1 MSIRL
6 LFIGDIVGPAAGAW
20 LVERLPE
27 LRATWSP
34 DLIVANAENIAFGV
48 ARTNGPGL
56 FGMTTELIEPLLDAG
71 VDVITSGNHAWDT
84 DECDTLKIHAHPH
97 VLRPVN
103 MPNGVPGK
111 GSVTIEVAGEPVTIV
126 NLATQDAVATA
137 LPPREVWME
146 LDLPGTVI
154 VDLHAESMIQKHVIA
169 NGLDGEVAA
178 VLGTHTHEA
187 SLFTPILDGG
197 TGFVPEV
204 GMTGHSGGAQGMP
217 GEIFRALWNGAGWN
231 GLTTLAPGPLVLG
244 AVVVDIEAGRT
255 TAIQRIH

>member
-1 MSIRL
+1 MRL
-6 LFIGDIVGPAAGAW
+6 LFIGDIVGPAAGTW
-20 LVERLPE
+20 LIERLPV
-27 LRATWSP
+27 LRSTYRP
-34 DLIVANAENIAFGV
+34 DVIVANAENIAFGTE
-48 ARTNGPGL
+48 RTNGPGL
-56 FGMTTELIEPLLDAG
+56 FGMTTDLIDPLLDAG

-84 DECDTLKIHAHPH
+84 DEADTLAVHAHPR

-103 MPNGVPGK
+103 MPDDVPGK
-111 GSVTIEVAGEPVTIV
+111 GSVTIEVLGEPVTVV

-137 LPPREVWME
+137 LPPRDVWTT

-154 VDLHAESMIQKHVIA
+154 VDLHAESVIQKHIIA

-187 SLFTPILDGG
+187 SLFTPILQRG
-197 TGFVPEV
+197 TAFVPEV

-217 GEIFRALWNGAGWN
+217 GDVFRALWNGEGWG

-244 AVVVDIEAGRT
+244 AVVLDIEAGRT
-255 TAIQRIH
+255 TTIQRIH

>member
-1 MSIRL
+1 MRL

-27 LRATWSP
+27 LRAAYRP
-34 DLIVANAENIAFGV
+34 DVIVANAENIAFGTE
-48 ARTNGPGL
+48 RSNGPGL
-56 FGMTTELIEPLLDAG
+56 FGMTTALIEPLLDAG

-84 DECDTLKIHAHPH
+84 DEADTLEIHAHPR

-103 MPNGVPGK
+103 MPDDVPGK
-111 GSVTIEVAGEPVTIV
+111 GSITIDIGGEPVTIV

-137 LPPREVWME
+137 LPPRDIWQS
-146 LDLPGTVI
+146 LAPRGTVI
-154 VDLHAESMIQKHVIA
+154 VDLHAESMIQKHVVA
-169 NGLDGEVAA
+169 NGLDGDVAV

-187 SLFTPILDGG
+187 SLFTPILQRG

-217 GEIFRALWNGAGWN
+217 GDVFRSLWNGSGWN
-231 GLTTLAPGPLVLG
+231 GLTELAPGPLVLG
-244 AVVVDIEAGRT
+244 AVVVDINNRRT
-255 TAIQRIH
+255 TAIERVH